1 MLRTRTIRRGQR
13 VAVWDDK
20 GRIELVDG
28 PRRLW
33 LWGRSVEDVARFSA
47 GNQQYLVVR
56 YADGRM
62 EHVRGPAAVWWDPVE
77 HEEISIANMTA
88 LDANEALV
96 VYRQEPK
103 GVHRRVVRGPEL
115 FMPQANEWLHRFSW
129 HGSDRV
135 DTGKKRPGALQFTK
149 LRVIPD
155 QMYYD
160 VERVRTADDA
170 LLTVQVMIFFEL
182 VDIDRMLDQ
191 THDPVVDFI
200 NSLSA
205 DVIDFV
211 SEHTFER
218 FKEKTE
224 LLNDL
229 ATYPQLT
236 QRAQRIGYEINKVVY
251 RGYLASDALQAMHD
265 NAIETRTQLKLEDE
279 TQRQA
284 QELEDMKM
292 DRELRRAVA
301 RRQSEEEATLHQVRL
316 AQLDH
321 EEKLRQR
328 RAVQDQQIEH
338 QRRLHEVE
346 LEHQQALNREQA
358 AYLTAIRD
366 MQVDMTR
373 YLVAQYQHPD
383 RLIRVDGNHHP
394 QLHLHE

>member
-1 MLRTRTIRRGQR
+1 MFQTRTIRRGQR
-13 VAVWDDK
+13 VAVWDDR
-20 GRIELVDG
+20 GHLEMVDG

-33 LWGRSVEDVARFSA
+33 LWGRTIEDLMRYSA
-47 GNQQYLVVR
+47 DNHQYIVVN
-56 YADGRM
+56 YNDGRV
-62 EHVRGPAAVWWDPVE
+62 EHLRGPAAVWWNPVE
-77 HEEISIANMTA
+77 HLHISLADMIE
-88 LDANEALV
+88 LDANEAVV
-96 VYRQEPK
+96 VYRQEAK

-115 FMPQANEWLHRFSW
+115 FMPEANEWLHQFAW

-135 DTGKKRPGALQFTK
+135 DTGKKRPGALRFTK

-160 VERVRTADDA
+160 VAQVRTADDA

-191 THDPVVDFI
+191 THDPIVDFI

-211 SEHTFER
+211 AAHTFEK

-224 LLNDL
+224 RLNDMS
-229 ATYPQLT
+229 TYPQLT
-236 QRAQRIGYEINKVVY
+236 QRAHRIGYEINKVVY

-265 NAIETRTQLKLEDE
+265 NAIEARTHLKLEDE

-292 DRELRRAVA
+292 ERELLRATA

-328 RAVQDQQIEH
+328 RASEEQRIEH
-338 QRRLHEVE
+338 KRLLHQVS
-346 LEHQQALNREQA
+346 LEHQQAMNREQA
-358 AYLTAIRD
+358 AFLGSIRD
-366 MQVDMTR
+366 MQVDLTR

-383 RLIRVDGNHHP
+383 RLIRVDGQNHA

>member
-1 MLRTRTIRRGQR
+1 VEELTRY
-13 VAVWDDK
+13 
-20 GRIELVDG
+20 
-28 PRRLW
+28 
-33 LWGRSVEDVARFSA
+33 SA
-47 GNQQYLVVR
+47 GNHQYLVVR
-56 YADGRM
+56 YADGRV
-62 EHVRGPAAVWWDPVE
+62 EHVRGPAAVWWSPIE
-77 HEEISIANMTA
+77 HEEITIAEMIS

-115 FMPQANEWLHRFSW
+115 FMPGANEWLHRFSW

-211 SEHTFER
+211 AEHTFEK
-218 FKEKTE
+218 FKERTE
-224 LLNDL
+224 RLNDL

-236 QRAQRIGYEINKVVY
+236 QRAHRIGYEINKVVY

-265 NAIETRTQLKLEDE
+265 NAIEARTQLKLEDE

-292 DRELRRAVA
+292 ERELRRAAA

-321 EEKLRQR
+321 DEKLRQQ
-328 RAVQDQQIEH
+328 RAVEEQQLEH
-338 QRRLHEVE
+338 QRRLNNIE
-346 LEHQQALNREQA
+346 LEHQQSLNREQA
-358 AYLTAIRD
+358 AFLGAIGD
-366 MQVDMTR
+366 MQVDLTR
-373 YLVAQYQHPD
+373 YLVAQYQNPD
-383 RLIRVDGNHHP
+383 RLIRVDGNNHA

>member
-1 MLRTRTIRRGQR
+1 MRTCTIRRGQR
-13 VAVWDDK
+13 VAVWDDQ
-20 GRIELVDG
+20 GRLEVVDG

-33 LWGRSVEDVARFSA
+33 LWGRTVEDLTRFSA
-47 GNQQYLVVR
+47 GNHQYVVVR
-56 YADGRM
+56 YADGRVD
-62 EHVRGPAAVWWDPVE
+62 HLRGPAAVWWNPVE
-77 HEEISIANMTA
+77 HAADFDCGNDLPRRERGARRLSPRGQRRAA
-88 LDANEALV
+88 SRGARARAVHARLQRVAASLLV
-96 VYRQEPK
+96 ARFGPRRDRQE
-103 GVHRRVVRGPEL
+103 
-115 FMPQANEWLHRFSW
+115 A
-129 HGSDRV
+129 
-135 DTGKKRPGALQFTK
+135 PGALQFHK

-155 QMYYD
+155 QTYYD

-211 SEHTFER
+211 GEHTFEK
-218 FKEKTE
+218 FKERTE
-224 LLNDL
+224 RLNDL

-236 QRAQRIGYEINKVVY
+236 QRAHRIGYEINKVVY

-279 TQRQA
+279 TERQV

-292 DRELRRAVA
+292 DRELRRAVT

-321 EEKLRQR
+321 NEKLRQQC
-328 RAVQDQQIEH
+328 AAEDQKIEH
-338 QRRLHEVE
+338 QRRLHDVE
-346 LEHQQALNREQA
+346 LEHQIAANREQA
-358 AYLTAIRD
+358 EYLMR
-366 MQVDMTR
+366 
-373 YLVAQYQHPD
+373 
-383 RLIRVDGNHHP
+383 HP
-394 QLHLHE
+394 QHGSRFDALPGGPIPASRPIDPR

>member
-1 MLRTRTIRRGQR
+1 MFQTRTIRQGQR
-13 VAVWDDK
+13 VAVWDDR
-20 GRIELVDG
+20 GHLELVDG

-33 LWGRSVEDVARFSA
+33 LWGRTVEDVTRYAA
-47 GNQQYLVVR
+47 GNHQYLVVR
-56 YADGRM
+56 YNDGRV
-62 EHVRGPAAVWWDPVE
+62 EHMRGPAAVWRSPVE
-77 HEEISIANMTA
+77 HENISLAEMIE

-96 VYRQEPK
+96 VYRQEVK
-103 GVHRRVVRGPEL
+103 GVHRRVVKGPEL
-115 FMPQANEWLHRFSW
+115 FMPEANEWLHHFSW

-135 DTGKKRPGALQFTK
+135 DTGKKRPGALRFTK

-160 VERVRTADDA
+160 VEQVRTADDA

-191 THDPVVDFI
+191 THDPIVDFI

-211 SEHTFER
+211 AAHTFEK

-224 LLNDL
+224 LLNDMS
-229 ATYPQLT
+229 TYPQLL
-236 QRAQRIGYEINKVVY
+236 QRAHRIGYEINKVVY

-265 NAIETRTQLKLEDE
+265 NAIEARTHLKLEDE

-292 DRELRRAVA
+292 ERELRRAAA

-328 RAVQDQQIEH
+328 RASEEQRIEH
-338 QRRLHEVE
+338 KRLLHQVS
-346 LEHQQALNREQA
+346 LEHQQAMNREQA
-358 AYLTAIRD
+358 AFLGSIRD
-366 MQVDMTR
+366 MQVDLTR

-383 RLIRVDGNHHP
+383 RLIRVDGQNHA